1 MKAILNGFRDECE
14 LMEADKHA
22 NVVQFIG
29 VFDQD
34 GSALL
39 VIKLMDQTLDAF
51 LTRNRGHFQCRNKF
65 ASVCLQIALGMLF
78 IRIHEHDLHRD
89 LTAMNVLM
97 IKRWQRCEDQ

>member
-51 LTRNRGHFQCRNKF
+51 LTRNRG
-65 ASVCLQIALGMLF
+65 ALPVSKLV
-78 IRIHEHDLHRD
+78 RISLPPDCAGNAVHTYTR
-89 LTAMNVLM
+89 T
-97 IKRWQRCEDQ
+97 RPPS